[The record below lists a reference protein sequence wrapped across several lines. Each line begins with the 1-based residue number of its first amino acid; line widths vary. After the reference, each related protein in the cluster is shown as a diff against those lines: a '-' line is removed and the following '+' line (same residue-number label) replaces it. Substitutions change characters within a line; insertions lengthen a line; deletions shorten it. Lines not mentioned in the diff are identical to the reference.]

1 MIICVLVFDR
11 YVRKQKN
18 KKVEYVYKQ
27 CSLNTQLMNNV
38 TKCKFNSVFR
48 KKKSS
53 INCSNSNL
61 MSIFSFLITIFKHF
75 TYF

>member
-48 KKKSS
+48 KKK
-53 INCSNSNL
+53 I
-61 MSIFSFLITIFKHF
+61 
-75 TYF
+75 